1 MDSDGFLALTEMPKS
16 AVIIGGGVI
25 GIEFASIMNAFGCDV
40 SIVEMMPEILP
51 GMDKDITSA
60 MRSILEKK
68 GVRFHLG
75 ARVNGIEQKDGRLAA
90 TFTQDDKTLTENGEI
105 VILSTGRRPV
115 SKDVGFEALG
125 LKMERGFVVVDDYC
139 RTNVPNIYAIGD
151 VNGAKS
157 CSHMRRLPRA
167 WPRRRTVKATSL
179 SRLILILFPPASIQ
193 RLKSRASVWMR
204 KRRAQPAIR

>member
-1 MDSDGFLALTEMPKS
+1 MMDSDGFLALTEMPKS

-105 VILSTGRRPV
+105 VILSTAAV
-115 SKDVGFEALG
+115 
-125 LKMERGFVVVDDYC
+125 
-139 RTNVPNIYAIGD
+139 
-151 VNGAKS
+151 
-157 CSHMRRLPRA
+157 RLPKM
-167 WPRRRTVKATSL
+167 WDLK
-179 SRLILILFPPASIQ
+179 RLA
-193 RLKSRASVWMR
+193 
-204 KRRAQPAIR
+204 